1 MGDAQLLGTQ
11 ALVPQG
17 GMTVLAS
24 IVRPAMNDVRGRT
37 EPKLKVRLRHRWVT
51 LITLPLSE
59 EQASLMADGGVE
71 AVKPLGEKTVNYT
84 DPLCFRCEQSWEE
97 RTYSCPGEAT
107 N

>member
-1 MGDAQLLGTQ
+1 MRGPLTPTP
-11 ALVPQG
+11 V
-17 GMTVLAS
+17 
-24 IVRPAMNDVRGRT
+24 IVRRAMNDVRGRT

-84 DPLCFRCEQSWEE
+84 DPLCWRCEQEWGEQ
-97 RTYSCPGEAT
+97 TYSCPGEAT
-107 N
+107 S